1 MALSKFLLRR
11 FLNYAILAFLATS
24 LAYLLASSLLHPQ
37 EVMYPPNT
45 AGGRPIPPE
54 VQQAYF
60 DARNINPD
68 VSVWQR
74 YLNWLGNLFTAPW
87 EDKFGVTTGTDK
99 KALPVFPEVISR
111 VGISLRLVVLGT
123 LIGVIGGI
131 ALGAWTAVKR
141 GKLSDRTVSFI
152 SFVVLALPTPVIIL
166 VLQGT
171 NMAMRGATG
180 FGFPSVNAIDPN
192 AVPGSWDDISFQIL
206 ALVLPTIA
214 LALMGVASYSRY
226 MKVTTLDVLGA
237 DYLRTARA
245 KGLTKGQAMRKH
257 GFRMALIPMGQY
269 FAYAFAGAFS
279 GSFFVERLFNWQGIG
294 NWALVQMQIADVN
307 GTAAVVLYTAILTLI
322 AATLADFIQAVLDP
336 RIR

>member
-1 MALSKFLLRR
+1 MALTKFMLRR

-24 LAYLLASSLLHPQ
+24 IAYLLASSLLHPQ

-45 AGGRPIPPE
+45 PGGRPVPPE

-60 DARNINPD
+60 DIRNINPD

-74 YLNWLGNLFTAPW
+74 YLTWLGDIITKPW
-87 EDKFGVTTGTDK
+87 DEKFGYTTGTDK
-99 KALPVFPEVISR
+99 KALLVMPEVISR
-111 VGISLRLVVLGT
+111 VGISLRLIVLGT
-123 LIGVIGGI
+123 LVGVLAGV
-131 ALGAWTAVKR
+131 ALGAWSAVKR
-141 GKLSDRTVSFI
+141 GTLTDRTVSLI
-152 SFVVLALPTPVIIL
+152 SFIVLALPTPVVIL
-166 VLQGT
+166 ILQGA

-192 AVPGSWDDISFQIL
+192 AVPGSWDDISFQL
-206 ALVLPTIA
+206 MALVLPTIA
-214 LALMGVASYSRY
+214 LAVMGIASYSRY

-237 DYLRTARA
+237 DFLRTARA

-269 FAYAFAGAFS
+269 FAYAFAGAFT

-294 NWALVQMQIADVN
+294 NWALVQMQIADIN
-307 GTAAVVLYTAILTLI
+307 GTAAVVLYSAILTLM

>member
-1 MALSKFLLRR
+1 MALSRFLLRR

-24 LAYLLASSLLHPQ
+24 LAYLLASALLHPQ

-45 AGGRPIPPE
+45 AGGKPIPYD

-74 YLNWLGNLFTAPW
+74 YLNWLGNLITAPW
-87 EDKFGVTTGTDK
+87 DEKFGVTTGTDK
-99 KALPVFPEVISR
+99 KALLVFPEVISR
-111 VGISLRLVVLGT
+111 IGISLRLVVLGT
-123 LIGVIGGI
+123 LLGVVAGI
-131 ALGAWTAVKR
+131 ALGAWSAVKR
-141 GKLSDRTVSFI
+141 GTLTDRTVSFI
-152 SFVVLALPTPVIIL
+152 SFVILALPTPVIIL

-192 AVPGSWDDISFQIL
+192 AVPGSWDDISFQLL

-214 LALMGVASYSRY
+214 LAVMGAASYSRY

-269 FAYAFAGAFS
+269 FAYAFAGAFA